1 MLSNFPSRDVEE
13 PATKDHLRAEFAI
26 YRAEVQSEFGAVR
39 AEVQEGLGSVR
50 SEMQEGLGSLRSEMQ
65 SEFAAVRS
73 DMGSLRVE
81 LHDALRSQ
89 TRWLVGA
96 MVSIS
101 GVFAAVSAPAV
112 AVAG

>member
-1 MLSNFPSRDVEE
+1 MPLSERSRSALFTRLTQLVEDEEAVAEMLSNFPSRDVEE

-26 YRAEVQSEFGAVR
+26 YRA
-39 AEVQEGLGSVR
+39 
-50 SEMQEGLGSLRSEMQ
+50 EMQ

-96 MVSIS
+96 MVSTS
-101 GVFAAVSAPAV
+101 GVFAAVSATAV
-112 AVAG
+112 SVAG